1 MNTPRNIFLVGPM
14 GAGKST
20 AGRHLA
26 KSLNKTFFDSDV
38 EIERTTGVSISLI
51 FELEGESGFRQ
62 RERVIINQLTQRTN
76 IILATGGGAVLDQD
90 NRTHLATRG
99 FIVYLHAPI
108 DLLVKRTSQE
118 KKRPLLQNVNPKQ
131 KLEMIMRER
140 EPLYRKIADIVITTN
155 DRNTRYVTQDIVRTI
170 EEL

>member
-1 MNTPRNIFLVGPM
+1 M

>member
-1 MNTPRNIFLVGPM
+1 M
-14 GAGKST
+14 GSGKST

-62 RERVIINQLTQRTN
+62 REQVIINQLTKRAN
-76 IILATGGGAVLDQD
+76 IILATGGGAILDKD

-108 DLLVKRTSQE
+108 DLLVKRISQD
-118 KKRPLLQNVNPKQ
+118 KKRPLLKNVNTKQ

-140 EPLYRKIADIVITTN
+140 EPLYRKIADIVITT
-155 DRNTRYVTQDIVRTI
+155 DGRNTHYVTQDIVRTI